1 MRLRLERTERV
12 IVKTRAHPRA
22 LRRPLFAGYLLLAVF
37 PFALAFLSRGNL
49 PDALASMAPALS
61 VGAAVLGALLFIWW
75 CLRPLWKWNR
85 HLTYLTNRRLIAKA
99 GTLTTGETVSL
110 YAVHGI
116 NVQARAEGGPGTL
129 RIAAGEKQAVYRNLP
144 GVHKMAHLV
153 QEAIMAL
160 PRGLRVDGVN
170 MEVNETTDGTEH
182 G

>member
-1 MRLRLERTERV
+1 MRLRLEGTERV

-37 PFALAFLSRGNL
+37 PFVLAFLSRGNL
-49 PDALASMAPALS
+49 PEAVSPMAPALS
-61 VGAAVLGALLFIWW
+61 VGAALLGVLLFFWW
-75 CLRPLWKWNR
+75 CLLPLWRWNR
-85 HLTYLTNRRLIAKA
+85 HHTYLTTRRLLAKA
-99 GTLTTGETVSL
+99 GARNTGEAVSL

-129 RIAAGEKQAVYRNLP
+129 RIAAGEKQAIYPNLP
-144 GVHKMAHLV
+144 GVHAMAHLV

-170 MEVNETTDGTEH
+170 MEVNESTDGTEH